1 MMVGRVRGTVTA
13 TVRHPGLDGRRLLL
27 VELLD
32 ADGAATGRELVA
44 VDTAGTGVG
53 ETVLLLDEGNG
64 ARQILGAAGLPI
76 RTVVVGT
83 VDEVR
88 RGG

>member
-13 TVRHPGLDGRRLLL
+13 TIRHPGLDGHRLLL

-32 ADGAATGRELVA
+32 ADGAGTGRELLA

-64 ARQILGAAGLPI
+64 ARQILGRGGLPI
-76 RTVVVGT
+76 RTVVVGS
-83 VDEVR
+83 VDAVR
-88 RGG
+88 REA

>member
-1 MMVGRVRGTVTA
+1 MMIGRVRGTVTA

-27 VELLD
+27 VEILNAAGE
-32 ADGAATGRELVA
+32 ADGRELVA
-44 VDTAGTGVG
+44 VDAAGTGVG

-64 ARQILGAAGLPI
+64 ARQILGGSGLPI

-83 VDEVR
+83 VDEVL
-88 RGG
+88 GGA